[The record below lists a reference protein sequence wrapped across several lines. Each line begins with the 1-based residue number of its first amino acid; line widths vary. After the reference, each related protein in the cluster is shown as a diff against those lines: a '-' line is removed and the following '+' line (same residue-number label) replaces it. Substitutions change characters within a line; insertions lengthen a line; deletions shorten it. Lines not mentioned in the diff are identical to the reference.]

1 MRYISKKENDK
12 YIVSGIK
19 EMETLDGDKVEV
31 LFASKE
37 YDKDKLVE
45 ALEAYKQER
54 DLTIEKY
61 NNDIQDLE
69 SILEAI
75 GNN

>member
-19 EMETLDGDKVEV
+19 EMETLDGTKVEV